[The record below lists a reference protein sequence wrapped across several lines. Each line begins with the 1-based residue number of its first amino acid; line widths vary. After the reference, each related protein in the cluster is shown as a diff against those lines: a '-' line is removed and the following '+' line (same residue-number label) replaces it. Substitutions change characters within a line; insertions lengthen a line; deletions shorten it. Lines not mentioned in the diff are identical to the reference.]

1 MLSNTLL
8 YSPPPKGLSYM
19 KSKLNYS
26 PTFLFSPQQAKSPP
40 LDIDYSQL
48 SNKSSLES
56 LIAIANRL
64 NSPSPHSSGEK
75 NKKEKNEKVRQPSDF
90 CLDNDISP
98 KSSNENENQPI
109 VQEPNFI
116 RNNRKPGV
124 SITTKVPSPLKIIQT
139 LNGIE
144 STKNNQHLNNKDD
157 GYLPSV
163 SVLEKVYYGTKYS
176 IKNKF
181 SKNVIEFSYKED
193 QNIYYKES
201 MEDKGKSIDNFN
213 SNPHNLLLT
222 LFDGHG
228 GDSVSNYLQANY
240 NKFFKKRL
248 TETNGNVVNS
258 LHTSFQQIDKALKTL
273 DFVRV
278 GSTGCVVYIT
288 QEGNKKVLYCAN
300 AGDTRCTLFY
310 PNKYERISYDHRADD
325 PKEKQR
331 IVNNGGIVINKRVM
345 GQLMLSRAFGDFE
358 LKTFG
363 VKCEPYIIRKEI
375 NINEKNQF
383 LIIASDGIWD
393 VLSEKDIQDYI
404 NLICTDCALAEDKIV
419 TLGICDKLLQVALAR
434 GSWDNLSIFS
444 VKLS

>member
-1 MLSNTLL
+1 MLNSNLL

-26 PTFLFSPQQAKSPP
+26 PTFLFSPQQAKIPP
-40 LDIDYSQL
+40 LDINYSQL

-64 NSPSPHSSGEK
+64 SSPSQLSSGEK
-75 NKKEKNEKVRQPSDF
+75 DKKEKIEKVKQPSDF
-90 CLDNDISP
+90 CLDKDISP
-98 KSSNENENQPI
+98 KSLNQTENQSV
-109 VQEPNFI
+109 VQGPNFI

-124 SITTKVPSPLKIIQT
+124 SVTTKVPSPLKIIQT
-139 LNGIE
+139 LNGIQ
-144 STKNNQHLNNKDD
+144 STKNNQNLNNKDD
-157 GYLPSV
+157 GNLSSV
-163 SVLEKVYYGTKYS
+163 SVLEKVYYGTKYT
-176 IKNKF
+176 IKNKL

-228 GDSVSNYLQANY
+228 GDTVSNYLQANY

-248 TETNGNVVNS
+248 NETNGNIINS
-258 LHTSFQQIDKALKTL
+258 LHTSFQEIDKALKTL
-273 DFVRV
+273 EFVHV

-288 QEGNKKVLYCAN
+288 QEGNRKVLYCAN
-300 AGDTRCTLFY
+300 AGDTRCTLFS

-375 NINEKNQF
+375 NMNEKNQF

-393 VLSEKDIQDYI
+393 VLNEKDIQEYI
-404 NLICTDCALAEDKIV
+404 NLISANYASYEDKIV
-419 TLGICDKLLQVALAR
+419 TLDICQKLIQVALSR